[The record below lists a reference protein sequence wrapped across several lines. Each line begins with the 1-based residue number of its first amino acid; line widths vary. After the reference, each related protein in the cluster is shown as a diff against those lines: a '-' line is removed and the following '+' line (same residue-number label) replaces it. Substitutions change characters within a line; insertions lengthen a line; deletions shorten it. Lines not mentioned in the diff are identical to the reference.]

1 MVLQPLYS
9 SLTITLR
16 IFLLVCFYSFWSVQ
30 FYVFLVYS
38 CIWATICTVDL
49 RTFISTERNPHSSQG
64 TRYMPICNPSTWD
77 LFLWCQ
83 IMFHCMNMPYFIY
96 HFISRWVDSIFW
108 LLILLW
114 MCNSFVGMCFRFSC
128 TRSRIDASYGNS
140 IFNIL
145 RNYRSVFQC
154 SCTFFTFPPATCKL
168 PILPYSCQH
177 SNYYVLLDYSHT
189 RNGYDVYF
197 HCGFDLLLSDCWL
210 HLASFSFAYC
220 HFYVFGEMFVQILSH
235 FQMRLFVF
243 TIEF

>member
-145 RNYRSVFQC
+145 RNCQAVFQN
-154 SCTFFTFPPATCKL
+154 SCTILHSHQQQAYKVSSFFTS
-168 PILPYSCQH
+168 LPYYFPCCMFKMKVAIQNECEVIPH
-177 SNYYVLLDYSHT
+177 FCF
-189 RNGYDVYF
+189 DVYF
-197 HCGFDLLLSDCWL
+197 PN
-210 HLASFSFAYC
+210 
-220 HFYVFGEMFVQILSH
+220 E
-235 FQMRLFVF
+235 
-243 TIEF
+243 